1 LYFTMPK
8 RKKKFYLQKQLDE
21 ILVLRAIYGKD
32 FKVDEDGLNDLIHP
46 KGFSVKLHPLVD
58 MSGIEKP
65 EIYVSVQM
73 NVKYP
78 KNYPAKLP
86 MIEFSNL
93 EGIGNEAM
101 GKIKSIIYE
110 MAEKKK
116 GEVMIYELCIEVQEQ
131 LIPLNRPAEFHSFYD
146 GMIHNN
152 LLKKQKEQGEHR
164 LMKKKLQEQEERE
177 NKEILEKLDKR
188 RAEARQALRSK
199 KHEQRLFADNTEQV
213 AISKHLGD
221 TSIAIVRKLNLG
233 WVKNISPPKFV
244 KLQEICKNI
253 TDDSLTCN
261 NNLSIYSCMLKNE
274 LATVTEWRLDFEKC
288 SIEKSCQISL
298 ELERVLCDFDSLK
311 NVKHSNILQY
321 LYAGCCFQGSCLLVG
336 IWKKHDH
343 VLPVSRYVRNN
354 NPGRCPL
361 SVIKLMA
368 KDILQALR
376 FLHNRNITHD
386 AITLDCLWEG
396 GHQFFLSDFSTA
408 HQLNRIQWSLAE
420 NGPMKNVS
428 NRVEDVEYAKSDD
441 VSALGFCIVELA
453 VGVEA
458 DHIYLRDRIA
468 SIIRPLK
475 NLINLMVAKRRSERW
490 TCELLLSHAL
500 LTSDVDIDEEKNDQT
515 NSQFSHADLLQSIHD
530 VSSIDCYEQSK
541 RIESEFQVLK
551 VLGRGGFGDVLKVK
565 NKLDRCQYAL
575 KRVPLSTGDIS
586 QSRKILREVKLLS
599 HLNHD
604 NVVRYYNSW
613 IETVH
618 LKQNIPPND
627 CTKSYSTGSGE
638 QQLSLELLNLD
649 VKTQT
654 SANSS
659 SFIVFEDEHN
669 DDNEIVLENN
679 DSGEMSSI
687 GDLSNE
693 ISMENDDDDDSLLIA
708 FENGDEEQQQS
719 IDENSELDSTV
730 VKHPEMIQILYI
742 QMEICEKSTLR
753 LAIDNGELFVK
764 PDRAWRFFR
773 EILEGLTYIHSK
785 GCIHRDLKPSNIFIS
800 LNDQAK
806 IGDFGL
812 AISGQSERFGMDDSQ
827 SFTLNE
833 SDMKDTTISNVGTAM
848 YMSPE
853 MSDSHRC
860 SAKVDIYSLGI
871 ILFEM
876 LYPMKTS
883 MQRADVLVELRKPE
897 IIIPDDFLLMSKGD
911 EVKKLLKLMLD
922 HRSEQRPSSAALLN
936 SDLLPISEMEPFEFH
951 YNLSKVLANCCSSNM
966 KQLFSMIFSKSPSAI
981 EEYLYDDQL
990 TCYFKGHFQDQL
1002 AMCRTKCETK
1012 LAALFHLFGGVHVNA
1027 PLLVPRTRILSE
1039 SYPNRMEVMN
1049 TDGMVLNLP
1058 YDLRYNFA
1066 RFAARQK
1073 IMRLKRYEIGTVFR
1087 QRENPMNPQELL
1099 ECAFDILAPQPDFTH
1114 AIVELFSLISAVVDE
1129 FSFVKYSDLQIKI
1142 NHLGLLKAFMEN
1154 CSVTESSMQQ
1164 KFLVTLS
1171 SLKSKFQRECAV
1183 CDLLKEWK
1191 ITAPKLVDLVSKERC
1206 LSDALQWFAQD
1217 AQQYELYLSELK
1229 RIISMAETVCGQL
1242 AICVDFGYV
1251 VYPNIYTDVVFCVI
1265 ECKKFSKLR
1274 EDCVAI
1280 GGCYSN
1286 LMRNLLGPGFK
1297 NQPVPLTAVGLSFWF
1312 NRLFFTLAQD
1322 TAACEQNLDSS
1333 SRVLIISIGQDSKIE
1348 QKFRLMKML
1357 RANKIPTDCWY
1368 ESSESLDQAICW
1380 ARRMYI
1386 GCVIL
1391 LKAGD
1396 PDLRVKMIE
1405 KDRVVDRRVS
1415 MAELVPFLL
1424 ERNSSAGDSSTAAHD
1439 NSPST
1444 SGRGSSHQHQ
1454 HQHHQSSLTNLN
1466 WHFVT
1471 AAPLTAKLRRGCE
1484 DRVSLMLFPFL
1495 NAVNFQHSVPVIVT
1509 DMPALIV
1516 RDFGSMNMET
1526 EATFNASIVQL
1537 IEIRQHYK
1545 KQILSVGSIIIDEL
1559 FKSCH
1564 AFVLFASTVDNV
1576 YQILHR

>member
-1 LYFTMPK
+1 LYFNMPK
-8 RKKKFYLQKQLDE
+8 RAKNVYLQKQLDE

-32 FKVDEDGLNDLIHP
+32 FKVDEEGQENSVYP
-46 KGFSVKLHPLVD
+46 KSFSVKLHPLVD

-65 EIYVSVQM
+65 EVYVSVRM

-78 KNYPAKLP
+78 KDYPAKLP
-86 MIEFSNL
+86 VIEFSNL

-101 GKIKSIIYE
+101 SKIKSIIYE
-110 MAEKKK
+110 MAKEKK
-116 GEVMIYELCIEVQEQ
+116 GDVMIYELCIEVQEQ
-131 LIPLNRPAEFHSFYD
+131 LVHLNRPAEFHSFYD

-152 LLKKQKEQGEHR
+152 LLKKRKEQGEHQ
-164 LMKKKLQEQEERE
+164 LMEKKLREQEERE
-177 NKEILEKLDKR
+177 NKEILEKLYKR

-199 KHEQRLFADNTEQV
+199 KHEQRLFSDNTEQV
-213 AISKHLGD
+213 TNSSHLED
-221 TSIAIVRKLNLG
+221 TNVTIVRKFNLG
-233 WVKNISPPKFV
+233 WVKNISPPKSV
-244 KLQEICKNI
+244 KLQEIF
-253 TDDSLTCN
+253 CN

-274 LATVTEWRLDFEKC
+274 LATVTEWSLDFAKC
-288 SIEKSCQISL
+288 SVEKSCQISS
-298 ELERVLCDFDSLK
+298 ELERVLRGLDALRK
-311 NVKHSNILQY
+311 VKHSNILQY
-321 LYAGCCFQGSCLLVG
+321 LCAGCYFDGSCLLVG

-368 KDILQALR
+368 KDILEALR
-376 FLHNRNITHD
+376 FLHERNITHD

-396 GHQFFLSDFSTA
+396 GHQFYLSDFAIA
-408 HQLNRIQWSLAE
+408 HQLNCIQLSLAE
-420 NGPMKNVS
+420 DAAVKNVFS
-428 NRVEDVEYAKSDD
+428 RSEDVEFAKSDD
-441 VSALGFCIVELA
+441 VSALGFCMVELA

-458 DHIYLRDRIA
+458 DQIYLRDRI
-468 SIIRPLK
+468 SNIVLPLK

-490 TCELLLSHAL
+490 TCELLLSHSL
-500 LTSDVDIDEEKNDQT
+500 LAGDASEDGETVDPS
-515 NSQFSHADLLQSIHD
+515 NSQCFYAELPQSIHD
-530 VSSIDCYEQSK
+530 ISSIDCYEQSK
-541 RIESEFQVLK
+541 RIESEFQVLQ

-575 KRVPLSTGDIS
+575 KRVPLSVGDIS

-599 HLNHD
+599 QLNHD

-618 LKQNIPPND
+618 LKQNIRRND
-627 CTKSYSTGSGE
+627 CSTFSSTNGGG
-638 QQLSLELLNLD
+638 LSLELLNLD
-649 VKTQT
+649 LKTPP
-654 SANSS
+654 SANNSS
-659 SFIVFEDEHN
+659 LIEWEDEHN
-669 DDNEIVLENN
+669 DSDILFENS
-679 DSGEMSSI
+679 DSSETSSVD
-687 GDLSNE
+687 DLSSK
-693 ISMENDDDDDSLLIA
+693 IPIENDDDDSLLIA
-708 FENGDEEQQQS
+708 FENDDEEQQS
-719 IDENSELDSTV
+719 VEGNSENSQLDSTV
-730 VKHPEMIQILYI
+730 RNPETIQILYI
-742 QMEICEKSTLR
+742 QMEICEKNTLR

-812 AISGQSERFGMDDSQ
+812 AISGQSERFGVDDSQ

-833 SDMKDTTISNVGTAM
+833 SDVKDSTSNVGTAL

-853 MSDSHRC
+853 MSDNHRC
-860 SAKVDIYSLGI
+860 SAKVDVYSLGI

-876 LYPMKTS
+876 FYPMKTC
-883 MQRADVLVELRKPE
+883 MQRVDVLKELRKPE
-897 IIIPDDFLLMSKGD
+897 IIIPDDFLLVSKSD
-911 EVKKLLKLMLD
+911 QLQKLLKLMLN
-922 HRSEQRPSSAALLN
+922 HRSDQRPSSAALLN
-936 SDLLPISEMEPFEFH
+936 SELLPISEMEPVEFH
-951 YNLSKVLANCCSSNM
+951 HNLNKVLANCCNSNM

-990 TCYFKGHFQDQL
+990 TCYFQGHFQDQL
-1002 AMCRTKCETK
+1002 AMCRTKCEMK

-1027 PLLVPRTRILSE
+1027 PLLVPRTRILSD
-1039 SYPNRMEVMN
+1039 SFPNRMELVN

-1099 ECAFDILAPQPDFTH
+1099 ECAFDILAPQADFTH
-1114 AIVELFSLISAVVDE
+1114 AIVELLSLIAAIVEE

-1154 CSVTESSMQQ
+1154 CSVTESEMQQ
-1164 KFLVTLS
+1164 KVLETLS
-1171 SLKSKFQRECAV
+1171 SLKSKSQREYAI

-1191 ITAPKLVDLVSKERC
+1191 ITAPKLVELVSKERC

-1217 AQQYELYLSELK
+1217 AHTYDLYLSELK
-1229 RIISMAETVCGQL
+1229 RIINMAELVCGQL
-1242 AICVDFGYV
+1242 AIYVDFGCV
-1251 VYPNIYTDVVFCVI
+1251 VYPNIYTDVVFCVT
-1265 ECKKFSKLR
+1265 ESKKLFKLR
-1274 EDCVAI
+1274 EGCQQDCVAI

-1312 NRLFFTLAQD
+1312 DRLFFTLAQD
-1322 TAACEQNLDSS
+1322 SVACEQNLDSS
-1333 SRVLIISIGQDSKIE
+1333 SRVLIISIGNDWKIE

-1368 ESSESLDQAICW
+1368 ESSESLEQAICW
-1380 ARRMYI
+1380 ARRMYV

-1391 LKAGD
+1391 LKAGE

-1405 KDRVVDRRVS
+1405 KERVVDRRVS

-1424 ERNSSAGDSSTAAHD
+1424 ERNSNAGESSSSSSLLLATAHD
-1439 NSPST
+1439 SPAS
-1444 SGRGSSHQHQ
+1444 SGRALNSSY
-1454 HQHHQSSLTNLN
+1454 QSPLTNLT

-1471 AAPLTAKLRRGCE
+1471 SAHLTAKVRRGYE
-1484 DRVSLMLFPFL
+1484 DRVSLMLSPFL
-1495 NAVNFQHSVPVIVT
+1495 NAVNPQHSVPIIVT
-1509 DMPALIV
+1509 DMPAVVV

-1526 EATFNASIVQL
+1526 ESTFNASIVQL
-1537 IEIRQHYK
+1537 IEMRQRYK
-1545 KQILSVGSIIIDEL
+1545 KQILAVGSIIIDGL

-1564 AFVLFASTVDNV
+1564 AFVLLASTTDSI
-1576 YQILHR
+1576 YQILHC